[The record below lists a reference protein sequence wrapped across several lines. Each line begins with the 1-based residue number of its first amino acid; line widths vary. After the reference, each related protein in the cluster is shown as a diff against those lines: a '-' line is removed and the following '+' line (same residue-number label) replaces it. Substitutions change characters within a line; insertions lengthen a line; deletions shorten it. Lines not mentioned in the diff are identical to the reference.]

1 MVNTQDTGAPGL
13 VIAGSASGTG
23 KTTLA
28 TGLMAALS
36 RRHVVAPFKVGPDYI
51 DPGYHGVAT
60 GRPGRNLDSVM
71 CGTDRI
77 APLYRH
83 GSLGAD
89 IAVVEGVMG
98 LFDGR
103 IPALPSRG
111 GEKSDAVAIGPV
123 ASGSTAEVARLVGLP
138 VVLVIDVRGMSQ
150 SVGAV
155 VKGFMTLD
163 PDVTIAGVILNRVGS
178 TRHTAVAT
186 TAVEE
191 QGVPVIGA
199 VPRAVDVEVPSRHL
213 GLITTSE
220 WSAEAQE
227 AVDHMADVVEGSVD
241 LHAVR
246 DLATP
251 PAPGPV
257 WSPAEE
263 IKECHFSLAHRHSG
277 AGSRRSQRP
286 LIAMVGGPAFS
297 FSYAE
302 HRELLDAAGADV
314 IDVDPLGDEDAAC
327 EVVRRSDGIII
338 PGGFPEEHV
347 KELSSRRRLAQ
358 LIRESADCHR
368 PIHAEC
374 AGLLWLLESLEGYP
388 MCGVFPA
395 SAHMN
400 TRVTLGYREATA
412 TRSSVLWRH
421 GDRLIG
427 HEFHHTSLAID
438 DAAAGGSCDPSDH
451 HSAWSWTGWDGRNV
465 YEGWV
470 RNNIHASYL
479 HTHPAAMPSAIVH
492 FVDACCEFHDEASR
506 HVA

>member
-1 MVNTQDTGAPGL
+1 MVDTQGTGAPGL

-36 RRHVVAPFKVGPDYI
+36 RRHIVAPFKVGPDYI

-103 IPALPSRG
+103 IPTLSAHG
-111 GEKSDAVAIGPV
+111 GEKSSSVQSGAVARGSV

-186 TAVEE
+186 KAVEE
-191 QGVPVIGA
+191 QGVPVIGE

-220 WSAEAQE
+220 WTVEAQD
-227 AVDHMADVVEGSVD
+227 AVSHMADMVEDSVD
-241 LHAVR
+241 LDALR

-257 WSPAEE
+257 WNPAEE
-263 IKECHFSLAHRHSG
+263 IKRCRTG
-277 AGSRRSQRP
+277 AGPRRPERP

-314 IDVDPLGDEDAAC
+314 IDADPLGDEETACDAI
-327 EVVRRSDGIII
+327 RRSDGIII

-347 KELSSRRRLAQ
+347 TELSSRRRLAG

-400 TRVTLGYREATA
+400 KRVTLGYREATA
-412 TRSSVLWRH
+412 TQSSSLWH
-421 GDRLIG
+421 QGDRLIG
-427 HEFHHTSLAID
+427 HEFHHTSLVID
-438 DAAAGGSCDPSDH
+438 DGAAAGSCDSSEH
-451 HSAWSWTGWDGRNV
+451 QSAWTWTGWDGRDV

-470 RNNIHASYL
+470 HNNIHASYL
-479 HTHPAAMPSAIVH
+479 HTHPAAMPSAIVN
-492 FVDACCEFHDEASR
+492 FVEACREFHDEPAS
-506 HVA
+506 HHYA

>member
-103 IPALPSRG
+103 IPALSSHGRD
-111 GEKSDAVAIGPV
+111 KSSAVDSGSL

-138 VVLVIDVRGMSQ
+138 VVFVIDVRGMSQ

-186 TAVEE
+186 KAVEE

-227 AVDHMADVVEGSVD
+227 AVDHMADMVEDSVD
-241 LHAVR
+241 LDAVR
-246 DLATP
+246 ALATP

-257 WSPAEE
+257 WNPAEE
-263 IKECHFSLAHRHSG
+263 IKQYPSPTTHHHPG
-277 AGSRRSQRP
+277 AGSCRQRP

-314 IDVDPLGDEDAAC
+314 IDVDPLGDEETACDA
-327 EVVRRSDGIII
+327 VRRSDGIII

-347 KELSSRRRLAQ
+347 KELSSRRHLAQ
-358 LIRESADCHR
+358 LIRESANCHR

-400 TRVTLGYREATA
+400 KRVTLGYREATA
-412 TRSSVLWRH
+412 TQSSVLWHH

-427 HEFHHTSLAID
+427 HEFHHTSLVID
-438 DAAAGGSCDPSDH
+438 DVATGGSTDPSEH
-451 HSAWSWTGWDGRNV
+451 QSAWTWTGWDGHNV

-492 FVDACCEFHDEASR
+492 FVDACREFHDEQAS
-506 HVA
+506 HCA

>member
-1 MVNTQDTGAPGL
+1 MVDTQGTGAPGL

-36 RRHVVAPFKVGPDYI
+36 RRHIVAPFKVGPDYI

-103 IPALPSRG
+103 IPALSSHVG
-111 GEKSDAVAIGPV
+111 NENSDAAQSGAAVSGAV

-155 VKGFMTLD
+155 VKGFSTLD

-186 TAVEE
+186 KAVEE

-220 WSAEAQE
+220 WSVEAQE
-227 AVDHMADVVEGSVD
+227 AVSHMADMVEDSVD
-241 LHAVR
+241 LDAVR

-257 WSPAEE
+257 WNPAEE
-263 IKECHFSLAHRHSG
+263 IKHCHTG
-277 AGSRRSQRP
+277 ASPRRSQRP

-314 IDVDPLGDEDAAC
+314 IDVDPLGDEDTAC
-327 EVVRRSDGIII
+327 DAIRRSDGIII
-338 PGGFPEEHV
+338 PGGFPEEHL
-347 KELSSRRRLAQ
+347 KELSSRRRLAG

-400 TRVTLGYREATA
+400 ERVTLGYREASA
-412 TRSSVLWRH
+412 TQSSALWH
-421 GDRLIG
+421 QGDQLIG
-427 HEFHHTSLAID
+427 HEFHHTSLVID
-438 DAAAGGSCDPSDH
+438 DAATGGSSDPSEH
-451 HSAWSWTGWDGRNV
+451 QSAWTWTGWDGHDV

-479 HTHPAAMPSAIVH
+479 HTHPAAMPSAIVN
-492 FVDACCEFHDEASR
+492 FVDACREFHDEQA
-506 HVA
+506 HHYA